1 MKDLPCN
8 MVMSITTYLKP
19 KPKLTMDEEYNQC
32 FQKLKKD
39 MIDVVD
45 IFIEGRPNMT
55 YTL

>member
-1 MKDLPCN
+1 